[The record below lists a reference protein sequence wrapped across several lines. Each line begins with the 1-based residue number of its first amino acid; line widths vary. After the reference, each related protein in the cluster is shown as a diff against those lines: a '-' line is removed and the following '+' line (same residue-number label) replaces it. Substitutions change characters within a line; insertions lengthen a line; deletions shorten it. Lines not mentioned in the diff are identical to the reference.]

1 MEHCLKYVW
10 TLRDEATLWNTSHIW
25 SLKLEVDDRKLAALT
40 ALFSLDA
47 IDALEVM
54 EYVSVQHQFGAPLP
68 PLGNLKDEAEWW
80 VTRPQRDELQC
91 YLLAIFMALPKQLQL
106 DFTDFAQKY
115 CNERQ
120 FL

>member
-25 SLKLEVDDRKLAALT
+25 SLKLEVDGRNLAALT

-68 PLGNLKDEAEWW
+68 PLGSLKDEAEWW
-80 VTRPQRDELQC
+80 VTR
-91 YLLAIFMALPKQLQL
+91 A
-106 DFTDFAQKY
+106 
-115 CNERQ
+115 
-120 FL
+120 